1 MVHGLRPGPYLF
13 TEQVEKVYQIFGAML
28 VANVMF
34 LAIGLYAAKLFA
46 RISLV
51 PRQILWPIILC
62 LSVIGAY
69 ALSSSL
75 LDVWIALIFGVIGF
89 FARRHGFAV
98 APIAVGLI
106 LGEMVETNLQ
116 NSLKMFEGQ
125 WWQIAMQPLA
135 AFFLVLAFLGLC
147 GPYLFNKLMRR

>member
-1 MVHGLRPGPYLF
+1 
-13 TEQVEKVYQIFGAML
+13 ML
-28 VANVMF
+28 LANIMF
-34 LAIGLYAAKLFA
+34 MGMGLYAAKGFA

-51 PRQILWPIILC
+51 PTAILWPIVFA

-69 ALSSSL
+69 SLSSSL

-106 LGEMVETNLQ
+106 LGEMVEINLQ
-116 NSLKMFEGQ
+116 NSLKMFEGE
-125 WWQIAMQPLA
+125 WWMILAQPLA

-147 GPYLFNKLMRR
+147 GPMIFSRLVRGK

>member
-1 MVHGLRPGPYLF
+1 MAKIF
-13 TEQVEKVYQIFGAML
+13 DKVYQIFGAMML
-28 VANVMF
+28 ANLMF
-34 LAIGLYAAKLFA
+34 MAMGLYAAKVFA

-51 PRQILWPIILC
+51 PLQMLWPIVFALAA
-62 LSVIGAY
+62 IGAY

-116 NSLKMFEGQ
+116 NSLKMFEGE
-125 WWQIAMQPLA
+125 WWLMFTQPLA
-135 AFFLVLAFLGLC
+135 ALFFLLAFLGLLS
-147 GPYLFNKLMRR
+147 PTIVKWVSRMKS

>member
-1 MVHGLRPGPYLF
+1 MLMANLMF
-13 TEQVEKVYQIFGAML
+13 MAM
-28 VANVMF
+28 
-34 LAIGLYAAKLFA
+34 GLYAAKLFA

-51 PRQILWPIILC
+51 PISILWPIVFA

-69 ALSSSL
+69 ALQQSL
-75 LDVWIALIFGVIGF
+75 LDVWIALIFGVLGY

-116 NSLKMFEGQ
+116 HSLKMYDGA
-125 WWQIAMQPLA
+125 WWMILAQPLA
-135 AFFLVLAFLGLC
+135 AFFLFLAFLGLC
-147 GPYLFNKLMRR
+147 GPYIYKLITTQKS